1 MRAFVCGFQCGA
13 SPLSLKLEDHLS
25 LVWQEA
31 SVFYLAVDPV
41 EPIVTV
47 NRKENAVIVIAKAK
61 YTFRV

>member
-41 EPIVTV
+41 EPIVTISE
-47 NRKENAVIVIAKAK
+47 KKAIILPVIVTAKAK
-61 YTFRV
+61 